1 MKTNLTLT
9 LIVLFFVCSC
19 KQKIALKS
27 IDNLHGP
34 YADTFNVGCSF
45 YESGKDKVLIFAS
58 DFDSTAY
65 VSTNGSAVEFR
76 LVKNTSIELDDS
88 TANFIDEYKSGDY
101 YLKVQMNMKNDHPTD
116 EAYYEGTIIVT
127 DKQGKKISK
136 KVAGECG
143 C

>member
-1 MKTNLTLT
+1 MM
-9 LIVLFFVCSC
+9 LFFVCSC
-19 KQKIALKS
+19 KQKVNLQS
-27 IDNLHGP
+27 IDNLQRS

-65 VSTNGSAVEFR
+65 VSINENAVEFR
-76 LVKNTSIELDDS
+76 LAKNTSIEIDDS
-88 TANFIDEYKSGDY
+88 TANFIDEYKSEDY
-101 YLKVQMNMKNDHPTD
+101 DLKVQMNMKHDHPTD